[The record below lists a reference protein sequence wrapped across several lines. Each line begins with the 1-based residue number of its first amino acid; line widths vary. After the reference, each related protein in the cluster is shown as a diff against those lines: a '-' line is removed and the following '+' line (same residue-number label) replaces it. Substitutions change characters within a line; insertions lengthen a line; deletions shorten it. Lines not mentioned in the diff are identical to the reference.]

1 MVQTIDLSRG
11 RITTAEAAKRS
22 GLSSTYLAQLART
35 GKIEGFQL
43 GREWFLYIDSFEQFL
58 ATPRKSG
65 PKGPRKKYNPDEHE
79 TQKAPPGEEAL

>member
-1 MVQTIDLSRG
+1 MAQDIDLSRD

-22 GLSSTYLAQLART
+22 GLNSIYLAQLART

-43 GREWFLYIDSFEQFL
+43 GREWFLYTDSFEQFL

-65 PKGPRKKYNPDEHE
+65 PKGPRKKPTSDEDNHI
-79 TQKAPPGEEAL
+79 